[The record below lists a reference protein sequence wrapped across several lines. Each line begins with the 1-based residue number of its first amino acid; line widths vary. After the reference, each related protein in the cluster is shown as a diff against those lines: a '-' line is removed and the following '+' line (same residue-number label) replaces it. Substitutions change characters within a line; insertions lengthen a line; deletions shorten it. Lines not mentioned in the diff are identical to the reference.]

1 MKKMMKKRNDKVLD
15 CLVSTHAEAWS
26 KGSDVSPQTKKS
38 SKVTELWQS
47 KVEAI
52 DKRRFKK
59 EFAVLE
65 EFPKKYRIDVVDLKR
80 KIAYELKASKNNPQH
95 EFYKDI
101 FKVALANRDSK
112 KFNKLFFCVEESA
125 KSSLGLLGEFA
136 ETESKKLGFEVE
148 IYYF

>member
-1 MKKMMKKRNDKVLD
+1 MKNQNDEVLACLKKA
-15 CLVSTHAEAWS
+15 HAEAWS
-26 KGSDVSPQTKKS
+26 VGSHVGEQTSKS
-38 SKVTELWQS
+38 TQVTELWQS

-52 DKRRFKK
+52 DKRRFRK
-59 EFAVLE
+59 EFAVLD

-136 ETESKKLGFEVE
+136 EAESIKLGFEVE
-148 IYYF
+148 IHYF